1 MTRLKTLTR
10 KTTRVR
16 TERKLTV
23 SNTNVFVP
31 TFDGMKTCRLT
42 LVPAPTSPPPS
53 IPPLPAI
60 FAFHLALKRGFTDD
74 SVETTDFHPLTG

>member
-1 MTRLKTLTR
+1 MTLLKTLTR

-31 TFDGMKTCRLT
+31 TFEGMKTCLLT
-42 LVPAPTSPPPS
+42 LTPPPS
-53 IPPLPAI
+53 IPPTPAI
-60 FAFHLALKRGFTDD
+60 LAFHLALKQGVMDV
-74 SVETTDFHPLTG
+74 SVETTDFHRLTG